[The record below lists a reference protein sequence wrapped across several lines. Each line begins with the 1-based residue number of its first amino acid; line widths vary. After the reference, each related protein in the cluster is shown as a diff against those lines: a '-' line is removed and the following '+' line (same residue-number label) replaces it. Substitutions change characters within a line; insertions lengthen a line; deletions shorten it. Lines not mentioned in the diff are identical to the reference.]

1 MVIYPLDTV
10 IEISAKKNI
19 SKKKQGFPQNKIFKN
34 LT

>member
-19 SKKKQGFPQNKIFKN
+19 SKKNKVFLKIKFSRI
-34 LT
+34 